1 MWWLFHSGESGAGK
15 TENTKKVIQYFALV
29 AAASSKKGEEDASSK
44 KVAKCATRSSLPSW
58 VEFLPLDAGMSD
70 RAPCWTVHL
79 HYKVSAWW
87 TFISS
92 AKKILLAQASADG
105 VLIPFTVVEK
115 KNAERILNVT
125 FLFRKIING
134 RDFSVQYLRVVFRK
148 PASLL
153 SEDQ

>member
-1 MWWLFHSGESGAGK
+1 MFLWPEERTVTRQLIKNEMAYFFILFPLSQNPTWWLFHSGESGAGK

-29 AAASSKKGEEDASSK
+29 AAASTKKGEEDAASK

-79 HYKVSAWW
+79 HYKVSVWW

-115 KNAERILNVT
+115 E
-125 FLFRKIING
+125 
-134 RDFSVQYLRVVFRK
+134 VQRE
-148 PASLL
+148 S
-153 SEDQ
+153 